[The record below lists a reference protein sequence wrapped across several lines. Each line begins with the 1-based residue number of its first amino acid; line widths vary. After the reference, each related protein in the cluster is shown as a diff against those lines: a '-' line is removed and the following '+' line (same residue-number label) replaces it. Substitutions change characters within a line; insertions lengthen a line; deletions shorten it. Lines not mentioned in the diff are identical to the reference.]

1 MLALGVLTFCVSFR
15 DFETKQSISPFAVL
29 DLTAAKRIKNWR
41 LLRSPTSPRWA
52 PISIL
57 RIVGQV
63 AKRGGSGA
71 FLRHRILQGGAK
83 GMPVAIGRNM
93 FLAARK
99 KPPADFMQPIADALT
114 VVGHVQAAKAP
125 NTLSQVLSSTLPHC
139 ANG

>member
-1 MLALGVLTFCVSFR
+1 
-15 DFETKQSISPFAVL
+15 
-29 DLTAAKRIKNWR
+29 
-41 LLRSPTSPRWA
+41 
-52 PISIL
+52 
-57 RIVGQV
+57 
-63 AKRGGSGA
+63 
-71 FLRHRILQGGAK
+71 
-83 GMPVAIGRNM
+83 MPVAIGRNM